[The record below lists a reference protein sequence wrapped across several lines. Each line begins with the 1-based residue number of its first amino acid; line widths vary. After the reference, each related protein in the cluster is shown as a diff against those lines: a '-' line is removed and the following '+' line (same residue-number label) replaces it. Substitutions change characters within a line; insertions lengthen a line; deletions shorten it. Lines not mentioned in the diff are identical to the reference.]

1 VRAERL
7 IETCVD
13 RPSPELD
20 ELQGYIDRVQ
30 SAAAEFYYRM
40 MTSAPFRCADEAE
53 EAIRHE
59 LVPLKDALLAALD
72 LLNERIASRKA
83 RRQLQ

>member
-1 VRAERL
+1 
-7 IETCVD
+7 
-13 RPSPELD
+13 
-20 ELQGYIDRVQ
+20 LQGHIDHIR
-30 SAAAEFYYRM
+30 SEAEAACCRIKTA
-40 MTSAPFRCADEAE
+40 APFPCADHAE

-83 RRQLQ
+83 RRRLQ